1 VTDHAEDRARVAI
14 EHILFTIAE
23 RRDAGDF
30 EGMAVLF
37 ARSSFDTDYPDAP
50 SGHGVQ
56 QGAAEIAEGFRAM
69 CHVYDEGGAR
79 THYHTTN
86 SIYDIDVDSG
96 RAEVRSYYV
105 VTQAVPPHLDH
116 VGGGVGFGLQ
126 IVSSG
131 HYVDHFECVAGE
143 WQIVARKIFADLTGD
158 RSRHMTMDP
167 VEYGRQFRE
176 RKQAE

>member
-1 VTDHAEDRARVAI
+1 
-14 EHILFTIAE
+14 
-23 RRDAGDF
+23 
-30 EGMAVLF
+30 
-37 ARSSFDTDYPDAP
+37 
-50 SGHGVQ
+50 
-56 QGAAEIAEGFRAM
+56 M

-86 SIYDIDVDSG
+86 SIYDIDVEAG

-105 VTQAVPPHLDH
+105 VTQAVPAHLDR

-126 IVSSG
+126 IVSAG
-131 HYVDHFECVAGE
+131 HYVDRFECVAGE

-176 RKQAE
+176 RKKGG